1 MIFQTCS
8 RLPDDRVWHNNGS
21 SGIKERFMSSSVREE
36 QCMKKIRLAVISM
49 CLISVLAGCGSLP
62 SKEEPQ
68 QSIADME
75 SQRLSTGSDSTGQA
89 EVSGSMEIREFMPVQ
104 EDTEQIQNEQLIHSE
119 PVEENS
125 LETEEMNIWMKI
137 DDEAVAVEWEE
148 NDSVR
153 TLMEFLR
160 EQPIS
165 IQMSMYGGFE
175 QVGPLG
181 TSLPEDDEQT
191 TTQAGDIV
199 LYSGSQI
206 VVFYG
211 SNSWAYT
218 RLGRITDKSTEELA
232 ELLGS
237 GDVTITLELK

>member
-1 MIFQTCS
+1 M
-8 RLPDDRVWHNNGS
+8 R
-21 SGIKERFMSSSVREE
+21 
-36 QCMKKIRLAVISM
+36 MKKIRLAVISI
-49 CLISVLAGCGSLP
+49 CLISVLAGCGSLT

-68 QSIADME
+68 QSMADME
-75 SQRLSTGSDSTGQA
+75 FQELSTEPDSTGHP
-89 EVSGSMEIREFMPVQ
+89 EVQGGMETGEFVPVQ
-104 EDTEQIQNEQLIHSE
+104 ESTEQIQSEQPISSE
-119 PVEENS
+119 LEEENS
-125 LETEEMNIWMKI
+125 LETEEMNILMKI
-137 DDEAVAVEWEE
+137 GDEAVVVEWEDNE
-148 NDSVR
+148 SVSAL
-153 TLMEFLR
+153 TELLR
-160 EQPIS
+160 EHPLS
-165 IQMSMYGGFE
+165 IQMSMYGDFE
-175 QVGPLG
+175 QVGSLG
-181 TSLPEDDEQT
+181 TSLPREDEQT